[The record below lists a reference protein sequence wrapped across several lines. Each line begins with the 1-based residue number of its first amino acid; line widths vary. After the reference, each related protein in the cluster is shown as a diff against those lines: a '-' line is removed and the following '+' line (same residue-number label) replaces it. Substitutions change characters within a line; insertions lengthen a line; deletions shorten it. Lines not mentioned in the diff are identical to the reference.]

1 MLSAL
6 FYLQFHSVKNRL
18 AMRLKRLKQPK
29 YLAGGIVGGI
39 YFYFYF
45 FRYMF
50 GMGGRHQGLP
60 LAMSPENAALW
71 ESAGALVLF
80 IIFLLA
86 WVVPHQRAALAFT
99 EAEVAFLFPA
109 PVSRRWL
116 IHFKLIRSQTAILF
130 TTLLLMLVT
139 RRFGGKAWIHILGW
153 WVILSTLNLHLLV
166 SSFGRTMLLERGIT
180 NWQRRLVILGAVL
193 VAAMTTLIWA
203 AHTLP
208 DFHIDQMN
216 TPQAIRDYLRQ
227 VFVAGPLPYLLYP
240 FRLVVMPY
248 FAPNAMAFLFA
259 LLPALALL
267 LAHYVWVLRANVAFE
282 EASVEAS
289 KKLAEK
295 ITAMRA
301 GRLQVGQ
308 QKLKSRRPPFNLS
321 PIGPAP
327 VALLWKNL
335 LSAGQAF
342 SLRMWILLAVIGVTV
357 SMAVGQS
364 SAGADIGTAIGF
376 IAGGFIVWSV
386 FLGPQVL
393 RQDFRQDLPLADML
407 KMYPLPGWQIA
418 LGELLAPAVILTAI
432 QWCLLLVM
440 MILLYGSGLRG
451 LAGAAIIAVGL
462 GAAPLLPALNLIM
475 LQIPNA
481 AVLLFPSW
489 FQTGKDGAQG
499 IEATGQRL
507 ISMLA
512 QMLVFLL
519 ALIPAGVIFLVAFLL
534 AKIILAGT
542 VLGLAGAI
550 ALGLVSAALVLG
562 CEAALGLL
570 LVGSLFERFDLSLEA
585 TG

>member
-1 MLSAL
+1 MISAL

-29 YLAGGIVGGI
+29 YLFGGIVGGI

-50 GMGGRHQGLP
+50 GMGGRRQGLP

-71 ESAGALVLF
+71 ECIGALVLF
-80 IIFLLA
+80 IILFMA

-130 TTLLLMLVT
+130 TTILLMLVT
-139 RRFGGKAWIHILGW
+139 RRLGGKAWIHVLGW

-166 SSFGRTMLLERGIT
+166 SSFGRTMLLEHGIT
-180 NWQRRLVILGAVL
+180 NWQRRLVILGVVL
-193 VAAMTTLIWA
+193 VAATTTLIWA

-208 DFHIDQMN
+208 GFHIEQMN
-216 TPQAIRDYLRQ
+216 TPEAIRDYLRQ
-227 VFVAGPLPYLLYP
+227 VFMAGPLPYLLFP
-240 FRLVVMPY
+240 FRFVVKPY
-248 FAPNAMAFLFA
+248 FAPNARAFLLA

-267 LAHYVWVLRANVAFE
+267 LAHYVWVIRANVAFE
-282 EASVEAS
+282 EASVDAS

-295 ITAMRA
+295 VAAMRS

-308 QKLKSRRPPFNLS
+308 QKFKSRRAPFNLA
-321 PIGPAP
+321 PVGPP
-327 VALLWKNL
+327 SVALLWKNL

-342 SLRMWILLAVIGVTV
+342 SLRTWILLAVIGVTV
-357 SMAVGQS
+357 SMVVGQS
-364 SAGADIGTAIGF
+364 SAGNDIGTAIGF

-386 FLGPQVL
+386 FIGPQFL

-432 QWCLLLVM
+432 QWFLLLVM
-440 MILLYGSGLRG
+440 MILLFRSGLRG
-451 LAGAAIIAVGL
+451 LVGPGMIVVGL
-462 GAAPLLPALNLIM
+462 GAAPVLPALNFLM

-489 FQTGKDGAQG
+489 FQTGKEGPQG

-512 QMLVFLL
+512 QMLVFVL
-519 ALIPAGVIFLVAFLL
+519 ALIPAVVMFFVALVL
-534 AKIILAGT
+534 AKI

-550 ALGLVSAALVLG
+550 ALGLVSSALVLG

-570 LVGSLFERFDLSLEA
+570 FVGSLFERFDLSLESNA
-585 TG
+585 